1 MADRL
6 GILVSS
12 DRHLDYVVHI
22 TKAAHAK
29 GKEISL
35 FFTGRGVLLTLAPRF
50 GELVGKARL
59 AVCDI
64 SFREYGLPD
73 RMEEIPCVERVEFAT
88 QAKHAQIL
96 SESDR
101 YLVF

>member
-12 DRHLDYVVHI
+12 DRHMDYVVEI
-22 TKAAHAK
+22 TEAAHAK
-29 GKEISL
+29 GKEIDL
-35 FFTGRGVLLTLAPRF
+35 FFTGRGVLLTLSPAFR
-50 GELVGKARL
+50 ELAGKARL

-64 SFREYGLPD
+64 SFRAHGLHGRQKDLPGLD
-73 RMEEIPCVERVEFAT
+73 QTDFTT
-88 QAKHAQIL
+88 QARNAEML
-96 SESDR
+96 SEVDR

>member
-1 MADRL
+1 MADHL

-12 DRHLDYVVHI
+12 DRHLDYVVHM
-22 TKAAHAK
+22 TRAAHAK
-29 GKEISL
+29 GKQISL
-35 FFTGRGVLLTLAPRF
+35 FFTGRGVLLTLAPQF
-50 GELVGKARL
+50 GELVAKARL

-73 RMEEIPCVERVEFAT
+73 RMAEIPGVERVEFTT
-88 QAKHAQIL
+88 QARHAQIL